1 MYITNEFIGDDMKKL
16 KKNAYI
22 PIIIILS
29 IIAYAFFAKPTIE
42 KRTWVLSYAQRAEP
56 ALFFVAHN
64 VDYDFSNAN
73 FPLFESSKP
82 IELTLEANKGK
93 LILNDITNGN
103 IYEGTYKVESWGK
116 HIKQRYTV
124 TIDGVEGT
132 ANISSEFG
140 RTLFVSI
147 GDYYLNF
154 EVK

>member
-42 KRTWVLSYAQRAEP
+42 RRAWVLSYAQQAEP
-56 ALFFVAHN
+56 PLFVVAHN
-64 VDYDFSNAN
+64 DDYSFSDVDSSLYKF
-73 FPLFESSKP
+73 SKP
-82 IELTLEANKGK
+82 IELTLEADDGK
-93 LILNDITNGN
+93 LILTDTTNGN
-103 IYEGTYKVESWGK
+103 IYEGTYKVKSWGK
-116 HIKQRYTV
+116 HINQSYTV
-124 TIDGVEGT
+124 VINGIEGT